1 MESSKEG
8 NLVFVCGE
16 KSDVG
21 VIGCLSFDEKMS
33 PIKFS
38 SFKDSDSGKEYEGFQ
53 VLRRM
58 LGSPILLL
66 GELTKVLATEYLNQS
81 FNLLREFKIVGCH
94 EILEIRANVSRI
106 YVLDS
111 KGTLFIKY
119 FSKKI
124 DSAESFK
131 NEYEIA
137 TLLKKEISQSFGKLG
152 TLINLSEKINK
163 PASTLGITTQP
174 DIKIE
179 EKPSSPLQKITSIG
193 STKLK
198 NVVTREMVDNGY

>member
-1 MESSKEG
+1 
-8 NLVFVCGE
+8 
-16 KSDVG
+16 
-21 VIGCLSFDEKMS
+21 
-33 PIKFS
+33 
-38 SFKDSDSGKEYEGFQ
+38 
-53 VLRRM
+53 M

-66 GELTKVLATEYLNQS
+66 GELTKVLATEYHNQS
-81 FNLLREFKIVGCH
+81 FNLLREFKIAGCQ

-137 TLLKKEISQSFGKLG
+137 TVLKKEISQSFGKLG
-152 TLINLSEKINK
+152 TLLNLSQNINK
-163 PASTLGITTQP
+163 PASTLGIATQP
-174 DIKIE
+174 DIKTE
-179 EKPSSPLQKITSIG
+179 EKPPSPLQKLTSIG

-198 NVVTREMVDNGY
+198 NVVTREMVINGY